1 MEEDQCLARLAA
13 LGVQSRSL
21 SFLTEKDLILSLVS
35 AKKPSYRLRILKLL
49 TLHAFSNPNLG
60 QLLHSVF
67 LAFTRDPYPYVR
79 KSALLGMVYLIRAQ
93 YPQSSC
99 FYDRAVELLPDS
111 DSVVRSAAVQV
122 IGEYGQ
128 KLSSSGDGK
137 NQLKQDEVFIRLCSM
152 GRDMNVEVRIEA
164 FRSLGRIQLVSE
176 DILLQTLS
184 KKVLGSRSERKF
196 LAQCSQSENLSLVSS
211 AAGAFIHGLEDE
223 FYEVRSAACASLG
236 KLTIFSTKFAT
247 EALKFLVD
255 MLSDDTMV
263 IRLQTFET
271 LFFMASCGSIQ
282 LQELHMHMLLSGLMD
297 TYSDIRSAAR
307 KLLRVIKLPDLEIFK
322 SAITGLLN
330 SLEMYAQDGAE
341 IFSALFFMGKNH
353 EKFAAIIV
361 KEFAVKMEPS
371 SKEEFVLDKAQV
383 TILLVLG
390 LTTQIAYDQI
400 ESCIPTKAFSY
411 PLLLLGNMPLSIRD
425 IMKPNSILINHDSSI
440 SFLNKVVNCKQT
452 IARMTVAS
460 DECYDVLA
468 FASKY
473 IKVIKL
479 LTRVWEYVEPR
490 KSQLT
495 GGTLVDLLLEKLERN
510 LLNLKYSL
518 FGLSKE
524 EDYHIVELILLSC
537 VLRLSKTSTVSAL
550 ILKRTVTTMSHVAF
564 LSEEGDSRPST
575 FVKELRKALSEVSD
589 HKICYPFPAC
599 KLIELYSLEQ
609 IVLSGRFKL
618 KQAELYVPKNDLEKP
633 LPFLSGFPVGINF
646 RIILHNVY
654 GKDRLW
660 VQMRV
665 EQVVEHVFVD
675 LNLFEGSVDVK
686 ECTIDLPFYRTPK
699 TASFSLWV
707 CVGLECS
714 HENAILHTGGR
725 DGPRKELT
733 FLCKELEISFVSVRY
748 KN

>member
-1 MEEDQCLARLAA
+1 
-13 LGVQSRSL
+13 
-21 SFLTEKDLILSLVS
+21 
-35 AKKPSYRLRILKLL
+35 
-49 TLHAFSNPNLG
+49 
-60 QLLHSVF
+60 
-67 LAFTRDPYPYVR
+67 
-79 KSALLGMVYLIRAQ
+79 
-93 YPQSSC
+93 
-99 FYDRAVELLPDS
+99 
-111 DSVVRSAAVQV
+111 
-122 IGEYGQ
+122 
-128 KLSSSGDGK
+128 
-137 NQLKQDEVFIRLCSM
+137 M

-440 SFLNKVVNCKQT
+440 SFLNKVVYGLLNQRLTLTPFEDYQAKVTFLKEEALSSIRHTLAAVAQTWPLIKSKCVKETHKILRNCKQT